1 MPKALTLFTRMLQM
15 LEAHCGHPQPPV
27 TDPLGM
33 ILWENVAYLVDDER
47 RAHAFQALKRRVGL
61 KPKQI
66 LEAPDDVLFEVAKL
80 GGMLP
85 EQRVEKL
92 RFIAALVLTEFGGDL
107 HSVLKLP
114 LPKAKKA
121 LKKFPGIGD
130 PGAEKI
136 LLFAGVEPTLAL
148 ESNGLRALLRLG
160 FGQEQKNYAASYHSA
175 QQAVQEQAPADCAIL
190 TRAHQLLRQH
200 GQELCRRSEPLC
212 EQCPVS
218 SMCAY
223 YKATRR

>member
-1 MPKALTLFTRMLQM
+1 
-15 LEAHCGHPQPPV
+15 
-27 TDPLGM
+27 M
-33 ILWENVAYLVDDER
+33 ILWENVAYMVDDER
-47 RAHAFQALKRRVGL
+47 RAQAFQALKKRVGL

-66 LEAPDDVLFEVAKL
+66 LEAPDYVLLEVATL

-92 RFIAALVLTEFGGDL
+92 RFIAALVLTEFAGDL
-107 HSVLKLP
+107 RSVLKLP

-136 LLFAGVEPTLAL
+136 LLFAGVEPVLAL

-160 FGQEQKNYAASYHSA
+160 FGQEQKNYSASYRSA
-175 QQAVQEQAPADCAIL
+175 QQAVQGQAPADCAGL

-200 GQELCRRSEPLC
+200 GQELCRRSQPLC
-212 EQCPVS
+212 EQCPLKAL
-218 SMCAY
+218 CAY
-223 YKATRR
+223 YRETRR